1 MSQRP
6 TVGLYDAQYGQF
18 ASRLYA
24 EIRAEAFAPDIGQNG
39 WLTAEEHDLFI
50 RWLDLS
56 RASTLLDIASGSGLT
71 TLRIAQI
78 TGCTV
83 HGFDLHEAGVAA
95 AVASAAELG
104 LADRAHF
111 RLGDAAQP
119 LPFESAVFDGVIC
132 TDAINHLPDRLSVLT
147 EWARV
152 LKPGGRLVFTDPT
165 VVTGALTN
173 EEIAARSS
181 IGFFLFVPD
190 GYDQALLAEAG
201 FESVEAMDRTGNM
214 ARTARDWRQARANR
228 ERELR
233 QIEGDE
239 TFEGQ
244 QNFLEVTARLAS
256 ERRLSRVAFRAR
268 RPSTVPATG

>member
-1 MSQRP
+1 MPQQP
-6 TVGLYDAQYGQF
+6 PLGFYDAQYGQF

-24 EIRAEAFAPDIGQNG
+24 EIRAETFAPDIGQNG

-50 RWLDLS
+50 RWLDPS
-56 RASTLLDIASGSGLT
+56 EASNVLDIASGSGLT
-71 TLRIAQI
+71 TLRIAQR

-83 HGFDLHEAGVAA
+83 HGIDLHAEGVGAA
-95 AVASAAELG
+95 AASAKELG

-119 LPFESAVFDGVIC
+119 LPFGDATVDGVIC
-132 TDAINHLPDRLSVLT
+132 TDAINHLRDRSSVLK

-152 LKPGGRLVFTDPT
+152 LKPGGRLVFTDPI

-173 EEIAARSS
+173 EEIAVRSS

-190 GYDQALLAEAG
+190 GYSQALLADAG
-201 FESVEAMDRTGNM
+201 FDLVEVADRTENM
-214 ARTARDWRQARANR
+214 ARTARDWRTARAAR
-228 ERELR
+228 ERDLR
-233 QIEGDE
+233 RIEGDA

-244 QNFLEVTARLAS
+244 QLFLDVTARLAS
-256 ERRLSRVAFRAR
+256 ESRLSRLAFRALR
-268 RPSTVPATG
+268 A